1 MKEFDFSGIEITE
14 ADITDK
20 MVHEECIAYLQGR
33 VEKSKYLRE
42 NITVAETEA
51 LHEWISKLSLDEALE
66 LIFEAKK
73 KAGPGMIK
81 KAASAVT
88 GAAKGT
94 AKAVSGA
101 AKGTAKAV
109 SGAAKATKTSV
120 VAAGKDLRH
129 PVKTWKKTP
138 TGAKY
143 AFRAGAT
150 IGAGYALGAGATIGA
165 GLAARAL
172 YKKYIERCA
181 RACKGA
187 SDKQD
192 CIAKCKVAAKA
203 AASSAA
209 TA

>member
-101 AKGTAKAV
+101 AK
-109 SGAAKATKTSV
+109 ATKTSV

-172 YKKYIERCA
+172 YNKYIERCA

>member
-143 AFRAGAT
+143 A
-150 IGAGYALGAGATIGA
+150 LGAGATIGA

-172 YKKYIERCA
+172 YNKYIERCA

>member
-73 KAGPGMIK
+73 KKAGPGKIK
-81 KAASAVT
+81 KADSAVT
-88 GAAKGT
+88 
-94 AKAVSGA
+94 GA

-143 AFRAGAT
+143 A
-150 IGAGYALGAGATIGA
+150 LGAGATIGA

-172 YKKYIERCA
+172 YNKYIERCA

-192 CIAKCKVAAKA
+192 CIAKCKVAAKS